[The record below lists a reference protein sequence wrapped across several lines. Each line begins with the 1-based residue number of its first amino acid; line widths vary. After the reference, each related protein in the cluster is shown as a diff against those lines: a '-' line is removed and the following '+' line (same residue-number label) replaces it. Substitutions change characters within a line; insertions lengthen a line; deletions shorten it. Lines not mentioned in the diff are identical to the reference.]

1 MNKSVA
7 IDGPAGA
14 GKSTLARRLAQ
25 RLGFLYVDT
34 GAIYRTV
41 GLYTLRNRLAP
52 EEVVP
57 MLEKLDIRMEYDSG
71 GVQRMR
77 LNGEDVS
84 EAIRVHEVSQRASQ
98 VAALPE
104 VRAFLLDFQ
113 RRQAREHSVV
123 MDGRD
128 IGTVVLPDADVKIFL
143 TASPEVR
150 AKRRLLELE
159 QRGQPA
165 QYEQILQDIQDRDR
179 QDRNRAAAPLRQ
191 AEDAVLLDTSGL
203 DLEQSLT
210 QMLEYEYG
218 YGVSA
223 AVYDLL
229 ADFQFPPPHQGGGPG
244 EHPGGRGGDLP
255 QPHYGGRP
263 AVCGLCAGT
272 AVSRLGDGKGGDFK
286 MAGTG
291 LAAQ

>member
-7 IDGPAGA
+7 IDGPAGD

-210 QMLEYEYG
+210 QMLEI
-218 YGVSA
+218 VS
-223 AVYDLL
+223 
-229 ADFQFPPPHQGGGPG
+229 
-244 EHPGGRGGDLP
+244 GR
-255 QPHYGGRP
+255 QNGRQE
-263 AVCGLCAGT
+263 V
-272 AVSRLGDGKGGDFK
+272 
-286 MAGTG
+286 
-291 LAAQ
+291 

>member
-191 AEDAVLLDTSGL
+191 AEDAVRLDTSGL
-203 DLEQSLT
+203 DLEQSLEH
-210 QMLEYEYG
+210 MLEI
-218 YGVSA
+218 VN
-223 AVYDLL
+223 
-229 ADFQFPPPHQGGGPG
+229 
-244 EHPGGRGGDLP
+244 GR
-255 QPHYGGRP
+255 QNRRQE
-263 AVCGLCAGT
+263 V
-272 AVSRLGDGKGGDFK
+272 
-286 MAGTG
+286 
-291 LAAQ
+291 

>member
-1 MNKSVA
+1 MSFKSVA

-14 GKSTLARRLAQ
+14 GKSTLARKLAEK
-25 RLGFLYVDT
+25 LGFLYVDT

-41 GLYTLRNRLAP
+41 ALAVLRAGVDP
-52 EEVVP
+52 SDGGGVVP
-57 MLEKLDIRMEYDSG
+57 LLKDLEIRMGYGQD
-71 GVQRMR
+71 GVQRMY
-77 LNGEDVS
+77 LAGEDVS

-210 QMLEYEYG
+210 QMLEI
-218 YGVSA
+218 VS
-223 AVYDLL
+223 
-229 ADFQFPPPHQGGGPG
+229 
-244 EHPGGRGGDLP
+244 GR
-255 QPHYGGRP
+255 QNGRQE
-263 AVCGLCAGT
+263 V
-272 AVSRLGDGKGGDFK
+272 
-286 MAGTG
+286 
-291 LAAQ
+291 

>member
-1 MNKSVA
+1 MNKSVD

-210 QMLEYEYG
+210 QMLEI
-218 YGVSA
+218 VS
-223 AVYDLL
+223 
-229 ADFQFPPPHQGGGPG
+229 
-244 EHPGGRGGDLP
+244 GRKN
-255 QPHYGGRP
+255 GRQE
-263 AVCGLCAGT
+263 V
-272 AVSRLGDGKGGDFK
+272 
-286 MAGTG
+286 
-291 LAAQ
+291 

>member
-41 GLYTLRNRLAP
+41 GLYTLRNRRAP

-57 MLEKLDIRMEYDSG
+57 MLEQLDIRMEYDSG

-210 QMLEYEYG
+210 QMLEI
-218 YGVSA
+218 VS
-223 AVYDLL
+223 
-229 ADFQFPPPHQGGGPG
+229 
-244 EHPGGRGGDLP
+244 GR
-255 QPHYGGRP
+255 QNGRQE
-263 AVCGLCAGT
+263 V
-272 AVSRLGDGKGGDFK
+272 
-286 MAGTG
+286 
-291 LAAQ
+291 

>member
-25 RLGFLYVDT
+25 RLGFFYVDT

-52 EEVVP
+52 EAVVP

-210 QMLEYEYG
+210 QMLEI
-218 YGVSA
+218 VS
-223 AVYDLL
+223 
-229 ADFQFPPPHQGGGPG
+229 
-244 EHPGGRGGDLP
+244 GR
-255 QPHYGGRP
+255 QNGRQE
-263 AVCGLCAGT
+263 V
-272 AVSRLGDGKGGDFK
+272 
-286 MAGTG
+286 
-291 LAAQ
+291 

>member
-52 EEVVP
+52 EAVVP

-179 QDRNRAAAPLRQ
+179 QDRHRAAAPPRQ

-203 DLEQSLT
+203 DLAQSLT
-210 QMLEYEYG
+210 QMLEI
-218 YGVSA
+218 VS
-223 AVYDLL
+223 
-229 ADFQFPPPHQGGGPG
+229 
-244 EHPGGRGGDLP
+244 GR
-255 QPHYGGRP
+255 QNGRQE
-263 AVCGLCAGT
+263 V
-272 AVSRLGDGKGGDFK
+272 
-286 MAGTG
+286 
-291 LAAQ
+291 

>member
-52 EEVVP
+52 EAVVP

-165 QYEQILQDIQDRDR
+165 QYEQILRDIQDRDW
-179 QDRNRAAAPLRQ
+179 QDQNRAAAPLRQ
-191 AEDAVLLDTSGL
+191 AEDAVRLDTSGL
-203 DLEQSLT
+203 DLEQSLEH
-210 QMLEYEYG
+210 MLEI
-218 YGVSA
+218 VN
-223 AVYDLL
+223 
-229 ADFQFPPPHQGGGPG
+229 
-244 EHPGGRGGDLP
+244 GR
-255 QPHYGGRP
+255 QNRRQE
-263 AVCGLCAGT
+263 V
-272 AVSRLGDGKGGDFK
+272 
-286 MAGTG
+286 
-291 LAAQ
+291 

>member
-113 RRQAREHSVV
+113 RRR
-123 MDGRD
+123 R
-128 IGTVVLPDADVKIFL
+128 IFGKYL
-143 TASPEVR
+143 CLFLR
-150 AKRRLLELE
+150 YLL
-159 QRGQPA
+159 R
-165 QYEQILQDIQDRDR
+165 
-179 QDRNRAAAPLRQ
+179 
-191 AEDAVLLDTSGL
+191 
-203 DLEQSLT
+203 
-210 QMLEYEYG
+210 
-218 YGVSA
+218 
-223 AVYDLL
+223 DLL
-229 ADFQFPPPHQGGGPG
+229 PGFP
-244 EHPGGRGGDLP
+244 
-255 QPHYGGRP
+255 
-263 AVCGLCAGT
+263 
-272 AVSRLGDGKGGDFK
+272 
-286 MAGTG
+286 
-291 LAAQ
+291 

>member
-52 EEVVP
+52 EAVVP

-210 QMLEYEYG
+210 QMLEI
-218 YGVSA
+218 VS
-223 AVYDLL
+223 
-229 ADFQFPPPHQGGGPG
+229 
-244 EHPGGRGGDLP
+244 GRKN
-255 QPHYGGRP
+255 GRQE
-263 AVCGLCAGT
+263 V
-272 AVSRLGDGKGGDFK
+272 
-286 MAGTG
+286 
-291 LAAQ
+291 

>member
-104 VRAFLLDFQ
+104 KYRL
-113 RRQAREHSVV
+113 
-123 MDGRD
+123 
-128 IGTVVLPDADVKIFL
+128 VLYLPYYQGYATDEIA
-143 TASPEVR
+143 
-150 AKRRLLELE
+150 
-159 QRGQPA
+159 
-165 QYEQILQDIQDRDR
+165 QILR
-179 QDRNRAAAPLRQ
+179 QNPSTVRSWLLRARKKLKLRLE
-191 AEDAVLLDTSGL
+191 AE
-203 DLEQSLT
+203 
-210 QMLEYEYG
+210 G
-218 YGVSA
+218 YG
-223 AVYDLL
+223 
-229 ADFQFPPPHQGGGPG
+229 
-244 EHPGGRGGDLP
+244 P
-255 QPHYGGRP
+255 QR
-263 AVCGLCAGT
+263 T
-272 AVSRLGDGKGGDFK
+272 
-286 MAGTG
+286 
-291 LAAQ
+291 

>member
-52 EEVVP
+52 EAVVP
-57 MLEKLDIRMEYDSG
+57 LLEKLDIRMESDSG

-210 QMLEYEYG
+210 QMLEI
-218 YGVSA
+218 VS
-223 AVYDLL
+223 
-229 ADFQFPPPHQGGGPG
+229 
-244 EHPGGRGGDLP
+244 GR
-255 QPHYGGRP
+255 QNGRQE
-263 AVCGLCAGT
+263 V
-272 AVSRLGDGKGGDFK
+272 
-286 MAGTG
+286 
-291 LAAQ
+291 

>member
-14 GKSTLARRLAQ
+14 GKSTLARQLAQ

-41 GLYTLRNRLAP
+41 ALYTLRRDIPP
-52 EEVVP
+52 EEVIP
-57 MLEKLDIRMEYDSG
+57 ELAELDLQMGYDG
-71 GVQRMR
+71 QGVQRMR

-84 EAIRVHEVSQRASQ
+84 EAIRVHQVSQRASQ

-179 QDRNRAAAPLRQ
+179 QDQNRAAAPLRQ
-191 AEDAVLLDTSGL
+191 AEDAVRLDTSGL

-210 QMLEYEYG
+210 QMLEI
-218 YGVSA
+218 VS
-223 AVYDLL
+223 
-229 ADFQFPPPHQGGGPG
+229 
-244 EHPGGRGGDLP
+244 GR
-255 QPHYGGRP
+255 QNGRQE
-263 AVCGLCAGT
+263 V
-272 AVSRLGDGKGGDFK
+272 
-286 MAGTG
+286 
-291 LAAQ
+291 